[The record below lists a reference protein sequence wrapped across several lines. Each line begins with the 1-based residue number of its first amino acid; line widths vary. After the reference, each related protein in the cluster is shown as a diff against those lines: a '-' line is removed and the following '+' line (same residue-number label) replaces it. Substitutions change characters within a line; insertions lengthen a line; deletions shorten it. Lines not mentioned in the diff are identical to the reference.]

1 MVNIVRIDTDEAD
14 FENRLGNLIEWE
26 AREDATVEI
35 IAKTAIERVRAEGD
49 SALIALTAEY
59 DRFEVS
65 SMERLTV
72 SPGQCREAYERLV
85 NSDRKALGEAAAR
98 IKSFHEAEI
107 DESFETEDEHGNF
120 LGYRVTPIQHVGVYI
135 PGGQA
140 AYPSSV
146 LMTVIPARIAG
157 VREITAVVPAPM
169 GECNRHVLAAMH
181 KVEVDRIYTIGGAQA
196 IAALAYGTETVKSVD
211 KIVGPGGA
219 FVAAA
224 KRLVFG
230 PVGID
235 AIAGPTE
242 ILIVADGS
250 VSARWTAL
258 DLCAQAEHDRTAQAI
273 LISPYRPYLEAVYRE
288 IEKLLPG
295 LERSEIIERS
305 FEDRGAFI
313 KCRDLEDAISL
324 VNRFAPEHLHLAVSE
339 PDALLPLVQHAGA
352 IFMGGYSAEVLGDY
366 SAGPS
371 HVLPT
376 FGSARYASGLSVR
389 EFQKRSSIIRCS
401 PEGAKKIGP
410 IAVTLANTEGL
421 TAHSAAARARVE
433 DP

>member
-1 MVNIVRIDTDEAD
+1 MINILRIDTDEAD
-14 FENRLGNLIEWE
+14 FENVLGNLLKWE
-26 AREDATVEI
+26 VREDATIEI
-35 IAKTAIERVRAEGD
+35 RAKAAIDRVRAEGD
-49 SALIALTAEY
+49 GALIALTAEY

-72 SPGQCREAYERLV
+72 SPGQCHEAYELLV
-85 NSDRKALGEAAAR
+85 NSDRKALDEAAAR

-107 DESFETEDEHGNF
+107 DESFETEDEHGNV
-120 LGYRVTPIQHVGVYI
+120 LGYRVTAIQHVGVYV

-169 GECNRHVLAAMH
+169 GECNRHVLAALH
-181 KVEVDRIYTIGGAQA
+181 VAEVDRIYTIGGAQA

-242 ILIVADGS
+242 VLIVADGS
-250 VSARWTAL
+250 VPAQWTAL
-258 DLCAQAEHDRTAQAI
+258 DLCAQAEHDRSAQAI
-273 LISPYRPYLEAVYRE
+273 LISPSRAYLEAVYRE
-288 IEKLLPG
+288 IEKLMPG
-295 LERSEIIERS
+295 LERNAIIERS

-324 VNRFAPEHLHLAVSE
+324 VNRFAPEHLQLAVSE

-352 IFMGGYSAEVLGDY
+352 IFMGAYSAEALGDY

-401 PEGAKKIGP
+401 PEGARKIGR
-410 IAVTLANTEGL
+410 IAATLADTEGL